1 MIEAPS
7 PGVNGLGLRLT
18 LVRIGRFCAPS
29 RKDRHQLLFH
39 ALAKNSHLKRFNKL
53 KSRFSAESDT
63 LTKFHKGKPT

>member
-29 RKDRHQLLFH
+29 RKDRQQLLFH

-53 KSRFSAESDT
+53 KSRF
-63 LTKFHKGKPT
+63 